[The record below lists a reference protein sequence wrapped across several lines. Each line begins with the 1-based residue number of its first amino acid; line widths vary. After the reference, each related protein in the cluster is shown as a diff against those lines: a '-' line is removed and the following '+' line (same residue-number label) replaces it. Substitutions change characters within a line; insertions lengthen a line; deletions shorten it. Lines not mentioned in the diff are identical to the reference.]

1 MTFDLASSLMLGLDL
16 EAVDVSFFTTSWVVA
31 TNGVA
36 EVETGEAIVKT
47 DIRFPFVTQRVEQ
60 RVIGAALES
69 TVFFLIPKYLGFMQ
83 TGDLP
88 KLAFFF
94 KGFPEDV
101 RFRRHT
107 VPEAL
112 EIAKGTMY
120 EAWYRAVKLSPYM
133 AQAIDTN
140 NWRSQLQQDTYLRFG
155 DLRGTTFESW
165 WLERGYELFMEKG
178 DFKKIGVRE
187 GSDKEVKDKTLILEI
202 PLTVSPATLKQQ
214 FDELLREHHEHY
226 KRFDRW
232 QHSSATGRLQSSKLT
247 SLSINLYL
255 DVYEQWQTMIAID
268 VDVHLFAVGEAM
280 ALNPRLTV
288 KHGDL
293 GSDVR
298 EKHLKMSLMVSEYLE
313 KAKNLIAHASE
324 GVFPC
329 TDDHDWIDRSKRAS
343 NWRQR
348 TD

>member
-1 MTFDLASSLMLGLDL
+1 M
-16 EAVDVSFFTTSWVVA
+16 
-31 TNGVA
+31 
-36 EVETGEAIVKT
+36 
-47 DIRFPFVTQRVEQ
+47 RRVEQ
-60 RVIGAALES
+60 RLIGAAERS
-69 TVFFLIPKYLGFMQ
+69 VPQTNTIDLGFMK

-88 KLAFFF
+88 KLGFFF

-112 EIAKGTMY
+112 QWARGTLY

-140 NWRSQLQQDTYLRFG
+140 DWRSQQQQDTYSRFG
-155 DLRGTTFESW
+155 DLRGTTFDSW
-165 WLERGYELFMEKG
+165 WVERGYELFREKG

-187 GSDKEVKDKTLILEI
+187 GSAQEVKDKTLILEI
-202 PLTVSPATLKQQ
+202 PLSVSPATLKQQ
-214 FDELLREHHEHY
+214 FDDLLRQHHEHY
-226 KRFDRW
+226 RRFDRW
-232 QHSSATGRLQSSKLT
+232 QHSSATSRLQSSKLT
-247 SLSINLYL
+247 SVSINLYL
-255 DVYEQWQTMIAID
+255 DVYEQWQSMCALEGS
-268 VDVHLFAVGEAM
+268 VNLFEVGEAM
-280 ALNPRLTV
+280 ALNPRLIV

-324 GVFPC
+324 GIFPC
-329 TDDHDWIDRSKRAS
+329 TENHDWIERSTRSA
-343 NWRQR
+343 NWRQSV
-348 TD
+348 D